1 MNDMKTRDFTR
12 ETYEI
17 LIKEIEK
24 IDSENWSKVTDFIGD
39 IFLRIGKFTHIISL
53 DEEMQNVREYQKR
66 VLDMNNTTKNQLK
79 KIFNQTNTT
88 DHVMAGKIKNVNEQ
102 QEPYN
107 QKLKQLCD
115 MIQPNWN
122 IQNAKY
128 IAEACQSYNKKMGEI
143 DKITNQ
149 EYKAEAKEAV
159 ARQMKT
165 AAKTMISGILGA
177 AVNVMSM
184 PAKWIKVLATEP
196 ETFPVVWASDTW
208 KLVDEAFGST
218 VGGALGLLGGLGTLG
233 IAYFSDD
240 ASLTNDILT
249 KTSDL
254 AESKSLADT
263 LIATKFY
270 DEDDIPIKISRSLT
284 QTAETVGIVSDVNE
298 MIESGTGILP
308 SNPIATHK
316 ILHKADMVPEAQ
328 KNYRHI
334 QRMYNKF
341 EKEANVTK
349 NIKFIFDT
357 GSDLWEM
364 NQPDANAKKIV
375 TEKVGGQSKLI
386 KDAEKIIGF
395 AKDE

>member
-1 MNDMKTRDFTR
+1 MSDMKTRDFTR

-39 IFLRIGKFTHIISL
+39 IFLRIGKFTHFISL
-53 DEEMQNVREYQKR
+53 DEEMQNVREFQKS
-66 VLDMNNTTKNQLK
+66 VLDMNNTTKSQLK

-88 DHVMAGKIKNVNEQ
+88 DHVMAGKIKHVNEQ

-128 IAEACQSYNKKMGEI
+128 IAETCQSYNKKMGEI

-165 AAKTMISGILGA
+165 AAKNTISGILGV
-177 AVNVMSM
+177 AVSVMSM
-184 PAKWIKVLATEP
+184 PATWIKVLATEGP
-196 ETFPVVWASDTW
+196 KRMAIVCFSDTW
-208 KLVDEAFGST
+208 GLVDKTFQVGGGLVGLAGAAISYGVVKRSKNVSMMEEALKSNDYANVKTLSDVMIASGEDEDSVFVKTAKGLTTSAEAFG
-218 VGGALGLLGGLGTLG
+218 
-233 IAYFSDD
+233 IA
-240 ASLTNDILT
+240 
-249 KTSDL
+249 
-254 AESKSLADT
+254 
-263 LIATKFY
+263 
-270 DEDDIPIKISRSLT
+270 
-284 QTAETVGIVSDVNE
+284 SDVKE
-298 MIESGTGILP
+298 MVKSGTGILP

-316 ILHKADMVPEAQ
+316 ILHKADMLPEAQ

-334 QRMYNKF
+334 QWMYNKF
-341 EKEANVTK
+341 EKKANVAK
-349 NIKFIFDT
+349 NIKLVYDT
-357 GSDLWEM
+357 GSDLWEL
-364 NQPDANAKKIV
+364 NQPDANAKKII

-386 KDAEKIIGF
+386 EDVEKIIGF

>member
-149 EYKAEAKEAV
+149 EYKAEAKEAE
-159 ARQMKT
+159 RIIR
-165 AAKTMISGILGA
+165 AAM
-177 AVNVMSM
+177 
-184 PAKWIKVLATEP
+184 E
-196 ETFPVVWASDTW
+196 
-208 KLVDEAFGST
+208 
-218 VGGALGLLGGLGTLG
+218 
-233 IAYFSDD
+233 
-240 ASLTNDILT
+240 
-249 KTSDL
+249 
-254 AESKSLADT
+254 
-263 LIATKFY
+263 
-270 DEDDIPIKISRSLT
+270 
-284 QTAETVGIVSDVNE
+284 
-298 MIESGTGILP
+298 
-308 SNPIATHK
+308 
-316 ILHKADMVPEAQ
+316 
-328 KNYRHI
+328 
-334 QRMYNKF
+334 
-341 EKEANVTK
+341 
-349 NIKFIFDT
+349 
-357 GSDLWEM
+357 
-364 NQPDANAKKIV
+364 
-375 TEKVGGQSKLI
+375 
-386 KDAEKIIGF
+386 
-395 AKDE
+395 